1 MRRLTENEIKFIKE
15 TGITATVIQCDEW
28 DRSQCSSYADAEKLA
43 DEEYGINLD
52 ELSNVL
58 LDANYDSI
66 SLEYDAV
73 YLLYTFLTCEKL
85 ENMNDS
91 EVLEWLKNFKYWC
104 GYRKYDI
111 DLAHMNRCEALEVY
125 DGTREFYETDNGEVW
140 NREVEK

>member
-15 TGITATVIQCDEW
+15 TGVTATVIQCDEW
-28 DRSQCSSYADAEKLA
+28 DRSQCSSYVDAEKMA

-52 ELSNVL
+52 EFSNVL

-66 SLEYDAV
+66 SLEYPAV
-73 YLLYTFLTCEKL
+73 YLLYTFLTREEL

-91 EVLEWLKNFKYWC
+91 EVLEWLRDFKYWF

-111 DLAHMNRCEALEVY
+111 DLAYMHRCEALEVY
-125 DGTREFYETDNGEVW
+125 DGTREFYETDDGEVW
-140 NREVEK
+140 NREVEE

>member
-15 TGITATVIQCDEW
+15 TGVTATVIQCDEW
-28 DRSQCSSYADAEKLA
+28 DRSQCSSYVDAEKLA

-52 ELSNVL
+52 EFSNVL

-73 YLLYTFLTCEKL
+73 YLLYTFLTREEL

-111 DLAHMNRCEALEVY
+111 DLAHMHRCEALEVY
-125 DGTREFYETDNGEVW
+125 DGTREFYETDDGEVW
-140 NREVEK
+140 NRKIEK

>member
-15 TGITATVIQCDEW
+15 TGVTATVIQCDEW

>member
-1 MRRLTENEIKFIKE
+1 M
-15 TGITATVIQCDEW
+15 
-28 DRSQCSSYADAEKLA
+28 A
-43 DEEYGINLD
+43 DEEYSINLD
-52 ELSNVL
+52 EFSNVL

-73 YLLYTFLTCEKL
+73 YLLYTFLTREEL

-111 DLAHMNRCEALEVY
+111 DLAHMHRCEALEVY
-125 DGTREFYETDNGEVW
+125 DGTREFYETDDGEVW
-140 NREVEK
+140 NREIEK

>member
-15 TGITATVIQCDEW
+15 TGVTATVIQCDEW
-28 DRSQCSSYADAEKLA
+28 DRSQCSSYVDAEKLA
-43 DEEYGINLD
+43 DTEYGINLD

-73 YLLYTFLTCEKL
+73 YLLYTFLTREKL

-111 DLAHMNRCEALEVY
+111 DLAHMNRCEALEIY

>member
-28 DRSQCSSYADAEKLA
+28 NRSTCSNYADAEKLA

-52 ELSNVL
+52 EFSIVL
-58 LDANYDSI
+58 LDDNYDSI

-73 YLLYTFLTCEKL
+73 YLLYTFLTREEL
-85 ENMNDS
+85 ENMNGN

-104 GYRKYDI
+104 GYRKYDV
-111 DLAHMNRCEALEVY
+111 DLAYMHRCEALEVY
-125 DGTREFYETDNGEVW
+125 DGTREFYETDDGEIW
-140 NREVEK
+140 NREIEK